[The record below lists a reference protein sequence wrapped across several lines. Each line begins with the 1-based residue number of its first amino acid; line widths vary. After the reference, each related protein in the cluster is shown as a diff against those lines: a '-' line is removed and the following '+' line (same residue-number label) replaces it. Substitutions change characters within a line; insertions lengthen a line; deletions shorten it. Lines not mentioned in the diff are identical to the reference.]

1 MMPMVVLLILMA
13 CAAPELEQETSGFK
27 GLAPCPD
34 SPNCVSSL
42 SRRSAGW
49 IAPLEYDGE
58 RKDASDLLKRI
69 IESHKRARIVH
80 RSSDFLRAEYASL
93 IFGFVDDVEFWFP
106 ADHPVIHIRSASR
119 TGSYDFGVN
128 RRRIERIRAQF
139 EKHAGKHDGLG
150 GGIRSDV

>member
-1 MMPMVVLLILMA
+1 VCFYCERASGTCAVQRFSRVIRWVRRLPSVPRAEAQVKSCLLGINVQGVI
-13 CAAPELEQETSGFK
+13 CG
-27 GLAPCPD
+27 
-34 SPNCVSSL
+34 SSL
-42 SRRSAGW
+42 RLRWWAV
-49 IAPLEYDGE
+49 PTLH
-58 RKDASDLLKRI
+58 L
-69 IESHKRARIVH
+69 ESHKRARIVH